1 MFSCFSP
8 WHGLRRL
15 WKRLVTSLWPSFFGV
30 NLLESQAKSIV
41 IYQKDIPNGSD
52 APLVDS
58 QAQSGVWQQLEIQV
72 TSSNLGKI
80 HPQAIFAQRLLESL
94 LREAGCVFSVCRNIC
109 RQTELCL
116 LVCICLCLSCYCC
129 AGATRTPVIMHMHME
144 DCKGLRL
151 QTVCLHFFA
160 HSCFSSPWRTT
171 PNSSQTQL
179 KHEKRRSSMEFRG
192 TLIRV

>member
-1 MFSCFSP
+1 MTVIF
-8 WHGLRRL
+8 WG
-15 WKRLVTSLWPSFFGV
+15 
-30 NLLESQAKSIV
+30 ESAGIS
-41 IYQKDIPNGSD
+41 
-52 APLVDS
+52 
-58 QAQSGVWQQLEIQV
+58 
-72 TSSNLGKI
+72 GKI
-80 HPQAIFAQRLLESL
+80 HCDLPEGYTQWVRCSTGRFTGTKRSVTTAGDSGHQFHPQAIFAQRLLESL

-160 HSCFSSPWRTT
+160 HYCFSSP
-171 PNSSQTQL
+171 
-179 KHEKRRSSMEFRG
+179 
-192 TLIRV
+192 